1 MNGLGNG
8 SRSGEPLLLHG
19 TFFPQ
24 FDVPVILLW
33 SFIIIAGLG
42 NWAWMICF
50 AQTKAM
56 RVPFNMIVFAL
67 TVSNSISTSIICPMQ
82 LSRAFTLYTPVPTIW
97 CKVRNALKSFCFTV
111 SLMIIFML
119 AALRLHAGVSG
130 KQLKLTF
137 RKIGAML
144 AVIYVLGAL
153 SITLVL
159 DEESS
164 LFDFCMGRTTV
175 IAGYESG
182 DLLAV
187 TATRSDLSNKA
198 VHTTNAIGTTTTLDN
213 FITTVPT
220 VVNEILTTKADAFDS
235 SVENINESSDTVVQ
249 PSKVLWYSYFAVS
262 VGLFIATVI
271 CYIALVIVLGKHHN
285 AIKDVTLSN
294 KKNILTMKVTAYVT
308 ITVLVSFLV
317 PFFPIFVILSPQ
329 SSAGVLHY
337 IAIFDCLSSL
347 DGALS
352 PIIYY
357 FSNPVYKAAF
367 NRIVLHL
374 AQKVTSVFNHQVT
387 PDPSHVGPNVPAII
401 HIEPGPLHAQQVA
414 PL

>member
-1 MNGLGNG
+1 
-8 SRSGEPLLLHG
+8 
-19 TFFPQ
+19 
-24 FDVPVILLW
+24 
-33 SFIIIAGLG
+33 
-42 NWAWMICF
+42 
-50 AQTKAM
+50 M

-82 LSRAFTLYTPVPTIW
+82 LSRAFTLYAPVPTIW

-130 KQLKLTF
+130 KQLKLTY

-182 DLLAV
+182 DL
-187 TATRSDLSNKA
+187 SNKA
-198 VHTTNAIGTTTTLDN
+198 VHTTTTTTTTTLDH
-213 FITTVPT
+213 FITTVST
-220 VVNEILTTKADAFDS
+220 VVNEILTTIADDS
-235 SVENINESSDTVVQ
+235 SVENINESSDTVVP

-262 VGLFIATVI
+262 VGLFITTVI

-317 PFFPIFVILSPQ
+317 PFFPIFVILPPQ

-367 NRIVLHL
+367 NHTVLHL
-374 AQKVTSVFNHQVT
+374 AQKVTSVFHHQVT
-387 PDPSHVGPNVPAII
+387 PDPNHVGPNVPAII

-414 PL
+414 PV